1 MKLLVCAPEYPP
13 DYSAGIGNVAYNVVE
28 QLKKKGVE
36 CTICSPDGDI
46 KLGSSKMIEKAGI
59 LGLLYY
65 WHRVSKY
72 FKEDYFD
79 AAWLHGPLFFKNPFK
94 HFLVTIHTTY
104 CGCSKKLNPKVYYKI
119 VSKIERYCLNKI
131 DGKARFSAISQ
142 QVCKE
147 LEVIG
152 IDRQRITYIQ
162 NGADTE
168 LFKPSD
174 AKKVLR
180 KKFGIP
186 EDNLI
191 ILSIGRLT
199 EAKEPL
205 KLIEVFSTIEKEMED
220 VTLVVAGEGELLERT
235 KDFVRQKKLKSV
247 IFLGYV
253 DHEKDAP
260 ELYAC
265 SDYYIMTSKYEGMP
279 LTLLEAMASGLPCIV
294 SDIPNLRIVEDA
306 NCGIFVD
313 FNDEEK
319 AAQEIIRYLEGD
331 NLEHS
336 KNAREYA
343 VSNLNWKILAERY
356 LAEFEK
362 IWIVEV

>member
-1 MKLLVCAPEYPP
+1 MSLN
-13 DYSAGIGNVAYNVVE
+13 I
-28 QLKKKGVE
+28 LKK
-36 CTICSPDGDI
+36 TI
-46 KLGSSKMIEKAGI
+46 
-59 LGLLYY
+59 
-65 WHRVSKY
+65 
-72 FKEDYFD
+72 FD

-94 HFLVTIHTTY
+94 HFLVTTHTTY
-104 CGCSKKLNPKVYYKI
+104 CGCSYRLNPKVYYKI

-131 DGKARFSAISQ
+131 DGKARFSAVSQ
-142 QVCKE
+142 SVCKE
-147 LEVIG
+147 LEEIG
-152 IDRQRITYIQ
+152 IDRQRIAYIP

-168 LFKPSD
+168 QFKPSD
-174 AKKVLR
+174 DKKLLR

-205 KLIEVFSTIEKEMED
+205 KLIEVFSVIEKEMED
-220 VTLVVAGEGELLERT
+220 VTLVVAGRGELLERT
-235 KDFVRQKKLKSV
+235 EAFVRQKKLKNV

-260 ELYAC
+260 ELFAC

-306 NCGIFVD
+306 NCGIVVD
-313 FNDEEK
+313 FRDTEK
-319 AAQEIIRYLEGD
+319 AAKEIRWYLKGD
-331 NLEHS
+331 NSEHS

-343 VSNLNWKILAERY
+343 VNNLSWKILAERY

-362 IWIVEV
+362 IWIVEE